1 MAIKVVQN
9 VNRITANVS
18 TATTSN
24 PIALKSGYLRVSTG
38 STSIYVETGAPSASG
53 GNPIVTINSFQ
64 ICPFGNEVL
73 KERIARQKIAG
84 IATGTSTIVSFS
96 ENAGNPFLVGDYVTI
111 QNAQPAGINTEH
123 KLVTEVFNDSIVILH
138 DSSSIVGVITTTNA
152 NIARSVKVSVLA
164 TSGSQDVSITEIVQL
179 VTE

>member
-38 STSIYVETGAPSASG
+38 LTSVYVEIGSEPVAT
-53 GNPIVTINSFQ
+53 TNSFQ
-64 ICPFGNEVL
+64 ISPYGNEVL

-84 IATGTSTIVSFS
+84 ITTGTSTIVSFS

-111 QNAQPAGINTEH
+111 QNAEPAGINTEH
-123 KLVTEVFNDSIVILH
+123 KLITQVFNDSVTILH
-138 DSSSIVGVITTTNA
+138 NSSSITGVITTTNA
-152 NIARSVKVSVLA
+152 NIARSVKVSALA
-164 TSGSQDVSITEIVQL
+164 ASDTQNVSITEIVQL

>member
-38 STSIYVETGAPSASG
+38 LTSIYVEIGSDPVAT
-53 GNPIVTINSFQ
+53 TNSFQ
-64 ICPFGNEVL
+64 ISPYGNEVL

-84 IATGTSTIVSFS
+84 ITTGTSTVILFDD
-96 ENAGNPFLVGDYVTI
+96 NAGNPFLVGDYVTI

-123 KLVTEVFNDSIVILH
+123 RLITATSNDSVTISSN
-138 DSSSIVGVITTTNA
+138 SSSIVGVITTTNA

-164 TSGSQDVSITEIVQL
+164 ASGTQDVSITEIVQL

>member
-1 MAIKVVQN
+1 MAIKIVQN
-9 VNRITANVS
+9 VNRITTNVS

-38 STSIYVETGAPSASG
+38 STSIYVEIDSEPVAT
-53 GNPIVTINSFQ
+53 TNSFQ
-64 ICPFGNEVL
+64 IGPYGNEVL
-73 KERIARQKIAG
+73 NERIARQKIAG
-84 IATGTSTIVSFS
+84 ITTGTTTIVSFS

-123 KLVTEVFNDSIVILH
+123 KLVTQVLNDSLTISH
-138 DSSSIVGVITTTNA
+138 NSSSIVGVITTTNA

-164 TSGSQDVSITEIVQL
+164 ADGSQNVSITEIVQL

>member
-1 MAIKVVQN
+1 MAIKIVQN

-38 STSIYVETGAPSASG
+38 LTSVYVEIDSEPVAT
-53 GNPIVTINSFQ
+53 TNSFQ
-64 ICPFGNEVL
+64 IGPYGNEVL
-73 KERIARQKIAG
+73 KERLARQKIAG
-84 IATGTSTIVSFS
+84 ITTGTSTIVSFS

-123 KLVTEVFNDSIVILH
+123 KLVTQVLNDSLTISH
-138 DSSSIVGVITTTNA
+138 NSSSIVGVITTTNA

-164 TSGSQDVSITEIVQL
+164 ASGTQDVSITEIVQL

>member
-1 MAIKVVQN
+1 MAIKVVQK

-38 STSIYVETGAPSASG
+38 LTSVYVEIGSEPVAT
-53 GNPIVTINSFQ
+53 TNSFQ
-64 ICPFGNEVL
+64 ISSYGNEVL
-73 KERIARQKIAG
+73 KERLARQKIAG
-84 IATGTSTIVSFS
+84 ITTGTTTIVSFS

-123 KLVTEVFNDSIVILH
+123 KLVTQVLNDSLTISH
-138 DSSSIVGVITTTNA
+138 NSSSIVGVITTTNA

-164 TSGSQDVSITEIVQL
+164 ADGSQNVSITEIVQL

>member
-1 MAIKVVQN
+1 MAIKVVQK

-38 STSIYVETGAPSASG
+38 LTSVYVEIDSEPAAT
-53 GNPIVTINSFQ
+53 VNSFQ
-64 ICPFGNEVL
+64 IGPYGNEVL

-84 IATGTSTIVSFS
+84 ITTGTTTIVSFS

-123 KLVTEVFNDSIVILH
+123 KLVTQVLNDSLTISH
-138 DSSSIVGVITTTNA
+138 NSSSIVGVITTTNA
-152 NIARSVKVSVLA
+152 NIPRSVKVSVLA
-164 TSGSQDVSITEIVQL
+164 ASGTQDVSITEIVQL

>member
-1 MAIKVVQN
+1 MAIKVVQK

-38 STSIYVETGAPSASG
+38 LTSVYVEIDSEPVAT
-53 GNPIVTINSFQ
+53 VNSFQ
-64 ICPFGNEVL
+64 IGPFGNEVL

-84 IATGTSTIVSFS
+84 ITTGTTTIVSFS

-123 KLVTEVFNDSIVILH
+123 KLVTQVLNDSLTISH
-138 DSSSIVGVITTTNA
+138 NSSSIVGVITTTNA

-164 TSGSQDVSITEIVQL
+164 ASGTQDVSITEIVQL

>member
-38 STSIYVETGAPSASG
+38 LTSVYVDIGSEPVA
-53 GNPIVTINSFQ
+53 TINSFQ
-64 ICPFGNEVL
+64 ITPYGNEVL
-73 KERIARQKIAG
+73 KERLARQKIAG
-84 IATGTSTIVSFS
+84 ITTGTTTIVSFS

-111 QNAQPAGINTEH
+111 QNAEPAGINTEH
-123 KLVTEVFNDSIVILH
+123 KLITQVFNDSLTISH
-138 DSSSIVGVITTTNA
+138 NSSSIVGVITTTNA

-164 TSGSQDVSITEIVQL
+164 ASDTQNVSITEIVQL

>member
-38 STSIYVETGAPSASG
+38 LTSIYVDTGG
-53 GNPIVTINSFQ
+53 DPIATINSFQ
-64 ICPFGNEVL
+64 ICPYGNEVI
-73 KERIARQKIAG
+73 KERIARQKVAG
-84 IATGTSTIVSFS
+84 ITTGTSTVVSFGN
-96 ENAGNPFLVGDYVTI
+96 NAGNPFLVGDYVTI
-111 QNAQPAGINTEH
+111 QNAQPVGINTEH
-123 KLVTEVFNDSIVILH
+123 KLVTEVFNDSVTILH
-138 DSSSIVGVITTTNA
+138 NSSSIVGVITTTNA
-152 NIARSVKVSVLA
+152 NLARSVKVSVLSA
-164 TSGSQDVSITEIVQL
+164 SGSQDVSITEIVQL

>member
-1 MAIKVVQN
+1 MAIKIVQN

-38 STSIYVETGAPSASG
+38 LTSVYVDIGSEPVAT
-53 GNPIVTINSFQ
+53 TNSFQ
-64 ICPFGNEVL
+64 IGPYGNEVL

-84 IATGTSTIVSFS
+84 ITTGTSTIVSFS

-111 QNAQPAGINTEH
+111 QDAQPAGINTEH
-123 KLVTEVFNDSIVILH
+123 KLVTQVLNDSLTISH
-138 DSSSIVGVITTTNA
+138 NSSSIVGVITTTNA

-164 TSGSQDVSITEIVQL
+164 ADGPQNVSITEIVQL

>member
-38 STSIYVETGAPSASG
+38 LTSVYVDTGG
-53 GNPIVTINSFQ
+53 DPIATINSFQ
-64 ICPFGNEVL
+64 ICPFGNEVI
-73 KERIARQKIAG
+73 KERLARQKIAG
-84 IATGTSTIVSFS
+84 ITTGTTTTVSFS

-111 QNAQPAGINTEH
+111 QNAEPAGINTEH
-123 KLVTEVFNDSIVILH
+123 KEVTDVYNDSLVL
-138 DSSSIVGVITTTNA
+138 DYDTSSVTGVITATNA
-152 NIARSVKVSVLA
+152 NIARSVKVSVIA
-164 TSGSQDVSITEIVQL
+164 ASDTQNVSITEIVQL

>member
-1 MAIKVVQN
+1 MAIKVVQK

-38 STSIYVETGAPSASG
+38 LTSVYVEIDSEPVAT
-53 GNPIVTINSFQ
+53 TNSFQ
-64 ICPFGNEVL
+64 IGPYGNEVL
-73 KERIARQKIAG
+73 KERLARQKIAG
-84 IATGTSTIVSFS
+84 ITTGTSTIVSFS

-123 KLVTEVFNDSIVILH
+123 KLVTQVLNDSLTISH
-138 DSSSIVGVITTTNA
+138 NSSSIVGVITTTNA

-164 TSGSQDVSITEIVQL
+164 ADGSQNVSITEIVQL

>member
-38 STSIYVETGAPSASG
+38 LTSIYVDTGG
-53 GNPIVTINSFQ
+53 DPIATINSFQ
-64 ICPFGNEVL
+64 ICPYGNEVI
-73 KERIARQKIAG
+73 KERIARQKVSG
-84 IATGTSTIVSFS
+84 ITTGTSTVVSFGN
-96 ENAGNPFLVGDYVTI
+96 NAGNPFLVGDYVTI
-111 QNAQPAGINTEH
+111 QNAQPVGINTEH
-123 KLVTEVFNDSIVILH
+123 KLVTEVFNDSVTILH
-138 DSSSIVGVITTTNA
+138 NSSSIVGVITTTNA
-152 NIARSVKVSVLA
+152 NLARSVKVSVLSA
-164 TSGSQDVSITEIVQL
+164 SGSQDVSITEIVQL

>member
-1 MAIKVVQN
+1 MAIKVVQK
-9 VNRITANVS
+9 VNRITA
-18 TATTSN
+18 TAGAATTSN

-38 STSIYVETGAPSASG
+38 LTSVYVEIDSEPVAT
-53 GNPIVTINSFQ
+53 VNSFQ
-64 ICPFGNEVL
+64 IGPYGNEVL
-73 KERIARQKIAG
+73 KERLARQKIAG
-84 IATGTSTIVSFS
+84 ITTGTSTIVSFS

-123 KLVTEVFNDSIVILH
+123 KLVTQVLNDSLTISH
-138 DSSSIVGVITTTNA
+138 NSSSIVGVITTTNA

-164 TSGSQDVSITEIVQL
+164 ADGSQNVSITEIVQL

>member
-1 MAIKVVQN
+1 MAIKVVQK

-38 STSIYVETGAPSASG
+38 LTSVYVEIDSEPVAT
-53 GNPIVTINSFQ
+53 TNSFQ
-64 ICPFGNEVL
+64 ITPYGNEVL

-84 IATGTSTIVSFS
+84 ITTGTTTIVSFS

-123 KLVTEVFNDSIVILH
+123 KLVTQVLNDSLTISH
-138 DSSSIVGVITTTNA
+138 NSSSIVGVITTTNA

-164 TSGSQDVSITEIVQL
+164 ADGSQNVSITEIVQL

>member
-1 MAIKVVQN
+1 MAIKVVQK

-38 STSIYVETGAPSASG
+38 LTSVYVEIDSEPVAT
-53 GNPIVTINSFQ
+53 VNSFQ
-64 ICPFGNEVL
+64 IGPYGNEVL

-84 IATGTSTIVSFS
+84 ITTGTSTIVSFS

-123 KLVTEVFNDSIVILH
+123 KLVTQVLNDSLTISH
-138 DSSSIVGVITTTNA
+138 NSSSIVGVITTTNA

-164 TSGSQDVSITEIVQL
+164 ADGPQNVSITEIVQL

>member
-1 MAIKVVQN
+1 MAIKVVQK

-38 STSIYVETGAPSASG
+38 LTSVYVEIGSEPVAT
-53 GNPIVTINSFQ
+53 TNSFQ
-64 ICPFGNEVL
+64 IGPYGNEVL
-73 KERIARQKIAG
+73 KERLARQKIAG
-84 IATGTSTIVSFS
+84 ITTGTTTIVSFS

-123 KLVTEVFNDSIVILH
+123 KLVTQVLNDSLTISH
-138 DSSSIVGVITTTNA
+138 NSSSIVGVITTTNA

-164 TSGSQDVSITEIVQL
+164 ADGSQNVSITEIVQL

>member
-1 MAIKVVQN
+1 MAIKVVQK

-38 STSIYVETGAPSASG
+38 LTSVYVEIDSEPVAT
-53 GNPIVTINSFQ
+53 TNSFQ
-64 ICPFGNEVL
+64 IGTYGNEVL

-84 IATGTSTIVSFS
+84 ITTGTTTIVSFS

-123 KLVTEVFNDSIVILH
+123 KLVTQVLNDSLTISH
-138 DSSSIVGVITTTNA
+138 NSSSIVGVITTTNA

-164 TSGSQDVSITEIVQL
+164 ASGTQDVSITEIVQL

>member
-1 MAIKVVQN
+1 MAIKVVQK

-38 STSIYVETGAPSASG
+38 LTSVYVEIDSEPVAT
-53 GNPIVTINSFQ
+53 VNSFQ
-64 ICPFGNEVL
+64 IGPYGNEVL

-84 IATGTSTIVSFS
+84 ITTGTTTIVSFS

-123 KLVTEVFNDSIVILH
+123 KLVTQVLNDSLTISH
-138 DSSSIVGVITTTNA
+138 NSSSIVGVITTTNA

-164 TSGSQDVSITEIVQL
+164 ASGTQDVSITEIVQL

>member
-1 MAIKVVQN
+1 MAIKVVQK

-38 STSIYVETGAPSASG
+38 LTSVYVEIDSEPVAT
-53 GNPIVTINSFQ
+53 TNSFQ
-64 ICPFGNEVL
+64 IGTYGNEVL

-84 IATGTSTIVSFS
+84 ITTGTTTIVSFS

-111 QNAQPAGINTEH
+111 QNAEPAGINTEH
-123 KLVTEVFNDSIVILH
+123 KLITQVFNDSVTISH

-164 TSGSQDVSITEIVQL
+164 ASGTQDVSITEIVQL

>member
-24 PIALKSGYLRVSTG
+24 PIALKSGYIRVSTG
-38 STSIYVETGAPSASG
+38 LTSVYVETGSEPVA
-53 GNPIVTINSFQ
+53 TTNSFNLT
-64 ICPFGNEVL
+64 PYGNEVL
-73 KERIARQKIAG
+73 KERIARQRIAG
-84 IATGTSTIVSFS
+84 ITTGASTVISFD
-96 ENAGNPFLVGDYVTI
+96 ENASNPFLLGDYVTI

-123 KLVTEVFNDSIVILH
+123 KLITAITDGSVTISHN
-138 DSSSIVGVITTTNA
+138 SSSIVGVITVTNA
-152 NIARSVKVSVLA
+152 NLARSVKVSVIA
-164 TSGSQDVSITEIVQL
+164 ASGSQDVSITEIVQL

>member
-1 MAIKVVQN
+1 MAIKVVQKI
-9 VNRITANVS
+9 NRITANVS

-38 STSIYVETGAPSASG
+38 LTSVYVEIDSEPVAT
-53 GNPIVTINSFQ
+53 TNSFQ
-64 ICPFGNEVL
+64 IGPYGNEVL

-84 IATGTSTIVSFS
+84 ITTGTTTIVSFS

-111 QNAQPAGINTEH
+111 QNAEPAGINTEH
-123 KLVTEVFNDSIVILH
+123 KLVTQVLNDSLTISH
-138 DSSSIVGVITTTNA
+138 NSSSITGIITTTNA

-164 TSGSQDVSITEIVQL
+164 ADGSQNVSITEIVQL

>member
-1 MAIKVVQN
+1 MAIKVVQK

-38 STSIYVETGAPSASG
+38 LTSVYVEIDSEPVAT
-53 GNPIVTINSFQ
+53 TNSFQ
-64 ICPFGNEVL
+64 IGPYGNEVL

-84 IATGTSTIVSFS
+84 ITTGTTTIVSFS

-123 KLVTEVFNDSIVILH
+123 KLVTQVLNDSLTISH
-138 DSSSIVGVITTTNA
+138 NSSSIVGVITTTNA

-164 TSGSQDVSITEIVQL
+164 AEGPQNVSITEIVQL